1 MMRYRIFPIFSIIFA
16 FIVLSKNLVFASELL
31 TKYNLIFATNPRT
44 GLQIL
49 DPEQASYSAI
59 TFGSQPYPGANKII
73 DFKLGASTMKTIT
86 LNPNKPVVGFPD
98 DCYPDDPDNPEGN
111 ILISGKIISNF
122 TNKPVNGAVVAVFMG
137 AEHLNN
143 DGNDGNGMQYNEK
156 FVVGG
161 KDINGRLTNLYYY
174 DVSKD
179 GEYKV
184 FACNA
189 YKQLSDS
196 RKREL
201 KNTIFRNN
209 TFCPEGYVN
218 TGSGCNYYDYTK
230 AFPKFSLAVVCGMA
244 NTLDSSLPSP
254 IIGEIYSIDNY
265 NDSYKGGNPPSYMKK
280 NNFDIRVNC
289 QENLPSFP
297 IPLYLEYASPNNVA
311 SCRMDDISPS
321 LKNYFNKVQLP
332 LRNFQ
337 FDLTASSGGSVI
349 PDEGTLPNC
358 ANPDDIFC
366 LKNFITKSFQKP
378 ELGRNIYS
386 YGAKTYLSDQNVNP
400 NTKDEILKYAT
411 AHQARTIDLSDAETN
426 GLSGSDGRNFLAKE
440 VGSTFGQFDAKMD
453 VKSFIDDVKFDL
465 SSLKDLYACFTTF
478 NAPAMRTNAELDEAE
493 YQRAVRSPGTYNYS
507 PNLRI
512 PSCKELYC
520 GQEFL
525 PDNRVCK
532 VVKPNV
538 AEVEK
543 YGNNFAMKESD
554 KFIQLNALTG
564 YGPGVTL
571 NLQSQK
577 EIAQNLLVLSKDL
590 INSDFNP
597 KKPSNGAVYKPVTK
611 VSDIVACLDDNN
623 RPVYLNDNSTGNEGS
638 ITYTVNDQQ
647 TTFYSPVPF
656 MSYLSIPYNIELFH
670 SIVSDN
676 YKNQYGQT
684 SSSLFPEQC
693 NGEGADQK
701 FANCRSAV
709 IPGGVY
715 SISALRLIANMC
727 SNVTKLPTPDA
738 GVFNR
743 VMGLTGENTS
753 SLINSSTINRA
764 MDIELSVT
772 KIGTPVSLCLCK
784 AGDYNCNYNSK
795 LNNLENPSDAAI
807 SSFIRDGD
815 QNNGNN
821 YLGVK
826 CNNKFGR
833 EADKNP
839 SEDCADLASDNVDKN
854 VSVVNP
860 NFAGK
865 GGDSLLVNWAY
876 DYKTFDQGR
885 TDLNH
890 FYISYSWEKTGSE
903 LTAYDTAQRDI
914 SQLKNI
920 RSVWKN
926 ATAGGVS
933 DACIYGSGSGCLSF
947 PRLNFD
953 LDDHKVSGLNNT
965 GSVLSA
971 VAAPTGVKTTDF
983 YEPGAGS
990 ASNYVKGDLKVVQ
1003 ETLDGTSG
1011 YVKVKYQ
1018 FDNAKYDPI
1027 PDLLN
1032 DFRKYSIYGAVPGGE
1047 EYCRA
1052 PKLTTLF
1059 DFKANEYNSID
1070 PGKPNDLVYSRSKGV
1085 YCNAAIPD
1093 EMERCE
1099 NKENWKGFDGMNN
1112 ADDCRKIKCLSFCNQ
1127 MNVDYNLY
1135 AVEIDKGRK
1144 NYYCINR
1151 SPNIGVEMQ
1160 MNRGDEGCVL
1170 DYVKRMRTVYAVPAE
1185 VDSSYVSVKNDP
1197 RFDKSNYPVYNNNL
1211 CKNPSTRNPA
1221 DPTYT
1226 FDGGSCNPFVGDKL
1240 KEGAQMESTDFVVP
1254 IRIP

>member
-16 FIVLSKNLVFASELL
+16 FIVLSKSSVLASELL
-31 TKYNLIFATNPRT
+31 TKYDLIFATNPST
-44 GLQIL
+44 GLQIT
-49 DPEQASYSAI
+49 DRQQDAYAGI
-59 TFGSQPYPGANKII
+59 NFGTQPYPGANKII
-73 DFKLGASTMKTIT
+73 DFKLGASTMKTTT
-86 LNPNKPVVGFPD
+86 LNPNKPVIGFPD
-98 DCYPDDPDNPEGN
+98 DCYPDDPNNPEGN

-137 AEHLNN
+137 AEHIDNT
-143 DGNDGNGMQYNEK
+143 GKDGNGMYFQER

-196 RKREL
+196 RKSEL
-201 KNTIFRNN
+201 KNTIFNGN
-209 TFCPEGYVN
+209 TYCPDGYVN
-218 TGSGCNYYDYTK
+218 SGNGCNFYDYTK
-230 AFPKFSLAVVCGMA
+230 AYPKFSLAVVCGMS
-244 NTLDSSLPSP
+244 NTPNSNLPSP
-254 IIGEIYSIDNY
+254 LIGEIYSIDNY
-265 NDSYKGGNPPSYMKK
+265 NDAYKGGNAPSFMKK
-280 NNFDIRVNC
+280 TNFDIRVNC

-297 IPLYLEYASPNNVA
+297 IPLYLEYAAPNNVA
-311 SCRMDDISPS
+311 SCRMDDISPN

-337 FDLTASSGGSVI
+337 FDLTASSGGSLI
-349 PDEGTLPNC
+349 PDEGALPNC

-378 ELGRNIYS
+378 ELGKNIYS
-386 YGAKTYLSDQNVNP
+386 YGAKTYLSEQDVNP
-400 NTKDEILKYAT
+400 NTKDEILKYAS
-411 AHQARTIDLSDAETN
+411 AHQSRTIDLSDDESNRVT
-426 GLSGSDGRNFLAKE
+426 GKDGRNFLAKDE
-440 VGSTFGQFDAKMD
+440 TSTFGQFDAKID

-478 NAPAMRTNAELDEAE
+478 NAPSMRTSAELDEIE
-493 YQRAVRSPGTYNYS
+493 YQKAVRSPGTYNYS
-507 PNLRI
+507 PNLRV
-512 PSCKELYC
+512 PTCKELYC
-520 GQEFL
+520 GQEYI

-532 VVKPNV
+532 VVKPNIS
-538 AEVEK
+538 EIERF
-543 YGNNFAMKESD
+543 GNNYSMKEND

-571 NLQSQK
+571 NLNSQR
-577 EIAQNLLVLSKDL
+577 EISQNLLVLSKDL

-597 KKPSNGAVYKPVTK
+597 KKPANNAIYKPVTK

-623 RPVYLNDNSTGNEGS
+623 NPVYLNDNSDGKEGS
-638 ITYTVNDQQ
+638 ITYRVNDQAN
-647 TTFYSPVPF
+647 TFYSPVPL
-656 MSYLSIPYNIELFH
+656 MSYLSIPYNIEFFH

-676 YKNQYGQT
+676 YKNQQGQN
-684 SSSLFPEQC
+684 SGSLFPEQC
-693 NGEGADQK
+693 NGTSADQK

-727 SNVTKLPTPDA
+727 TNVTKLPTPDA
-738 GVFNR
+738 GIFNR

-753 SLINSSTINRA
+753 SMNNSSALIKS

-784 AGDYNCNYNSK
+784 AGDYNCNNNSK
-795 LNNLENPSDAAI
+795 LNNVLNPDDAAI
-807 SSFIRDGD
+807 SSFVRDAD

-826 CNNKFGR
+826 CENKFNP
-833 EADKNP
+833 EADKTP
-839 SEDCADLASDNVDKN
+839 SEDCAEIAKDSADKN
-854 VSVVNP
+854 VPITNP
-860 NFAGK
+860 NFAGA
-865 GGDSLLVNWAY
+865 GGDALQVKWAY
-876 DYKTFDQGR
+876 SYQTFDLGK
-885 TDLNH
+885 DANH
-890 FYISYSWEKTGSE
+890 EWISYSWDKNGGK
-903 LTAYDTAQRDI
+903 LTPYDTPQDNLNGLNNVVKI
-914 SQLKNI
+914 
-920 RSVWKN
+920 WKN
-926 ATAGGVS
+926 QTPGGIS

-947 PRLNFD
+947 PRLGFD
-953 LDDHKVSGLNNT
+953 LDDHKVSGLSNIGANLD
-965 GSVLSA
+965 SPE
-971 VAAPTGVKTTDF
+971 APTGVKKVQF
-983 YEPGAGS
+983 YDAGAGEG
-990 ASNYVKGDLKVVQ
+990 ADYVKGDLKVVQ
-1003 ETLDGTSG
+1003 KTKDGTAG

-1032 DFRKYSIYGAVPGGE
+1032 DFRKYSIYGAIPGGE

-1059 DFKANEYNSID
+1059 DFKANEYNSVN
-1070 PGKPNDLVYSRSKGV
+1070 PGNPNDLVFSRSKGL
-1085 YCNAAIPD
+1085 YCNAAIPE
-1093 EMERCE
+1093 EMKRCE
-1099 NKENWKGFDGMNN
+1099 KSENWDGEKGITN
-1112 ADDCRKIKCLSFCNQ
+1112 AVECRKVKCLSFCNQ

-1135 AVEIDKGRK
+1135 TSLAMGSGE

-1170 DYVKRMRTVYAVPAE
+1170 DYVKRMKTNYAVPAE
-1185 VDSSYVSVKNDP
+1185 VDSSYVSVKNDA
-1197 RFDKSNYPVYNNNL
+1197 RFDKSNYPIYNNNL
-1211 CKNPSTRNPA
+1211 CKNPSVRNPA
-1221 DPTYT
+1221 DPSYV
-1226 FDGGSCNPFVGDKL
+1226 FDGGSCNPFVGEKL
-1240 KEGAQMESTDFVVP
+1240 KDGAALENTDFNIP
-1254 IRIP
+1254 INIP